1 MWIEILITAAMITLS
16 LCAVEAAPSHCVPVS
31 ARDVNSATV
40 ESQLQAGARRS
51 ELLLAYTLGTG
62 GAQRGSLH
70 MQPDAVLSPEQQ
82 RKLRSE
88 PGNIDHTSRVIAM

>member
-62 GAQRGSLH
+62 GAHCLH